1 MSHLKRK
8 MADLLSTRRIGVF
21 GHVGIGNL
29 GDEAIFAAVI
39 QNIKSRY
46 PSAEI
51 CCFTIN
57 PADTRERHKA
67 VAFPIR
73 RIDETPGRVAPHEKD
88 QVIFQENNR
97 TSTLLQMV
105 KSGLKAIPFVY
116 LFLRKIPEVF
126 RILRAILKEP
136 GFLLQCRRNLKGVD
150 LLIVAGSQQLIDYA
164 GGGPWGH
171 PYTLL
176 KWSLIARTQKT
187 RLAFVSSGAGPIQTS
202 LGGFFIRSA
211 LSLAD
216 YTSYRDEVSRKC
228 VEQLGVAGHKPVV
241 PDLAYSLCVNQTS
254 PEESRPTVARP
265 VVGINPLPF
274 LQSHF
279 WGVGGSAQT
288 YEIYVRKLADLA
300 LWLIQRGNA
309 VLFFP
314 TQLRGDPPVIEEIR
328 SLMNKSGV
336 PDVEKNI
343 INYPVHSF
351 DDLRSALSMTDLIIA
366 TRFHGVVLSYIFN
379 KPVLGIAYAKKT
391 SDLMEQM
398 GQGEFAMDILSF
410 ELKSLQGKFLVLE
423 SQKTAIKTKLARQ
436 LSAHRQALD
445 VQYDQL
451 FRLLQR
457 DRQ

>member
-1 MSHLKRK
+1 
-8 MADLLSTRRIGVF
+8 MADSLSAKRIGVF

-29 GDEAIFAAVI
+29 GDEAIFSAVI

-57 PADTRERHKA
+57 PEDTRERHKTA
-67 VAFPIR
+67 AFPIR
-73 RIDETPGRVAPHEKD
+73 RIDKTPARAAPQKKD
-88 QVIFQENNR
+88 QVIVQENKQA
-97 TSTLLQMV
+97 STLLGKV
-105 KSGLKAIPFVY
+105 KSGLKAVPFVY
-116 LFLRKIPEVF
+116 IFLKQIPEIFQV
-126 RILRAILKEP
+126 LRAILKEP

-187 RLAFVSSGAGPIQTS
+187 KLAFVSSGAGPIQTW

-216 YTSYRDEVSRKC
+216 YASYRDEVSRRC
-228 VEQLGVAGHKPVV
+228 VEQLGVMGRKPVV
-241 PDLAYSLCVNQTS
+241 PDLAYSLFASPTS
-254 PEESRPTVARP
+254 PDASRPDIAKP
-265 VVGINPLPF
+265 IVGINPLPF

-279 WGVGGSAQT
+279 WGVGGSAST
-288 YEIYVRKLADLA
+288 YEIYIRKLADLA
-300 LWLIQRGNA
+300 LWLIRRGNA

-328 SLMNKSGV
+328 VLMNKSGV

-351 DDLRSALSMTDLIIA
+351 DDLRSALSMADLIIA
-366 TRFHGVVLSYIFN
+366 TRFHGVVLSYLFN

-398 GQGEFAMDILSF
+398 GQGEFATDILSF
-410 ELKSLQGKFLVLE
+410 ELESLQEKFMVLE
-423 SQKTAIKTKLARQ
+423 AQQAAIKTKLARQ
-436 LSAHRQALD
+436 LSAQRQALD

-451 FRLLQR
+451 FSLLQR
-457 DRQ
+457 DRP